1 MENHGNIIVE
11 SINGVCFTIILQ
23 SSDTAN
29 KSTEDFIKNLII
41 EEILANETD
50 LV

>member
-1 MENHGNIIVE
+1 MENNGNIIIE

-41 EEILANETD
+41 EEILANETEF
-50 LV
+50 V